1 MDVER
6 NAGELEGCAGEG
18 LWGVSERAKVLVN
31 KPRSLV
37 AVWRKDY
44 TRAYPLLGLLA
55 AVAVFVVKARKRA
68 PSAR

>member
-6 NAGELEGCAGEG
+6 DAGELEGCAGEG

-37 AVWRKDY
+37 AVWREDY
-44 TRAYPLLGLLA
+44 TRAYPLLGLLP
-55 AVAVFVVKARKRA
+55 R
-68 PSAR
+68 